1 MVAGQPNPRERTPS
15 SGPDQSGLRVLLVRL
30 SAIGDVIHGL
40 PVLNALREAM
50 PDAFLA
56 WVVER
61 RAAAILEGHPALDAL
76 VVVERGWLWR
86 PRQVWQLR
94 HRLQQLRPDVAIDL
108 QGLARSAI
116 AAWLSGA
123 RRRIGFGCQKG
134 REGSRWL
141 NNELIYSTRQHIID
155 CNLELLRPLGIENP
169 PVRFNLPEKPE
180 DAVWADQY
188 LAAQGLRPGEFA
200 LINPGAGWP
209 SKRWAPE
216 RYAAVAAAL
225 GQRFQLPTVVLW
237 AGQQEHQWAEQI
249 VAGAEGHGRLAPP
262 SSLLE
267 LAALCRR
274 ARMFIGSD
282 TGPLHLAAAVGT
294 PCVGLYGPMPAERNG
309 PYGPQHI
316 AIQKAHFTGSSRQR
330 RHAPPDLMLAIQVED
345 VLAACRE
352 ILQRPWPPPA
362 FSL

>member
-1 MVAGQPNPRERTPS
+1 MVADRPTPFES
-15 SGPDQSGLRVLLVRL
+15 TSPTGPDRPGMRVLLVRL

-40 PVLNALREAM
+40 PVLNALREAR

-56 WVVER
+56 WVVES

-76 VVVERGWLWR
+76 VVVQRGWLWR

-94 HRLQQLRPDVAIDL
+94 RRLRQLRPDAAIDL

-141 NNELIYSTRQHIID
+141 NNELIYSTRPHIID

-169 PVRFNLPEKPE
+169 PVRFNLPEKT
-180 DAVWADQY
+180 ADGAW
-188 LAAQGLRPGEFA
+188 AAQWIAGEGLPPGGFA

-209 SKRWAPE
+209 SKRWPPE

-225 GQRFQLPTVVLW
+225 GQQWGVPSVVLW
-237 AGQQEHQWAEQI
+237 AGQEEQQWAQQI
-249 VAGAEGHGRLAPP
+249 VAGAQGQARLAPQT
-262 SSLLE
+262 SLRQ

-274 ARMFIGSD
+274 GRMFIGSD

-316 AIQKAHFTGSSRQR
+316 AIQKAHFTGTSRQR
-330 RHAPPDLMLAIQVED
+330 RQAPPDLMLAIQIED
-345 VLAACRE
+345 VLAACAE
-352 ILQRPWPPPA
+352 ILRRPWPPQLP
-362 FSL
+362 

>member
-1 MVAGQPNPRERTPS
+1 MDADFPNRRERQSPT
-15 SGPDQSGLRVLLVRL
+15 GPDRTPLRVLLVRL

-40 PVLNALREAM
+40 PVLNALREAK

-76 VVVERGWLWR
+76 VVAERGWLWR

-94 HRLQQLRPDVAIDL
+94 RQLRQLRPEAAIDL

-123 RRRIGFGCQKG
+123 RRRIGFGCEKG
-134 REGSRWL
+134 RELSPWL
-141 NNELIYSTRQHIID
+141 NNELVRSTRRHIID

-169 PVRFNLPEKPE
+169 PVRFNLPERTV
-180 DAVWADQY
+180 DRVWADGW
-188 LAAQGLRPGEFA
+188 LNAEGLQPGGFA

-209 SKRWAPE
+209 SKRWPPD
-216 RYAAVAAAL
+216 RYAAVASGL
-225 GQRFQLPTVVLW
+225 GQRFSLPSVVLW
-237 AGQQEHQWAEQI
+237 AGQEERQWAEQI
-249 VAGAEGHGRLAPP
+249 VAGGEGHARLAPP
-262 SSLLE
+262 SSLFQ

-309 PYGPQHI
+309 PYGLQHI
-316 AIQKAHFTGSSRQR
+316 AIQKAHFIGTSRQR
-330 RHAPPDLMLAIQVED
+330 RRAPPDLMLAIQVED
-345 VLAACRE
+345 VLAACAE
-352 ILQRPWPPPA
+352 ILRRPRPPE
-362 FSL
+362 SV

>member
-1 MVAGQPNPRERTPS
+1 MAAQVPNRLEGQSPT
-15 SGPDQSGLRVLLVRL
+15 GPDRSGLRVLLVRL

-61 RAAAILEGHPALDAL
+61 RAAALLEGHPALNAL
-76 VVVERGWLWR
+76 VVAERGWLWR

-94 HRLQQLRPDVAIDL
+94 RRLRQLRPEVAIDL

-123 RRRIGFGCQKG
+123 RRRIGFGCEKG
-134 REGSRWL
+134 RELSSWL
-141 NNELIYSTRQHIID
+141 NNELIYSTRSHIID

-169 PVRFNLPEKPE
+169 QVRFDLPERAA
-180 DAVWADQY
+180 DAAWAEGW
-188 LAAQGLRPGEFA
+188 LNEHAISAGCFV

-209 SKRWAPE
+209 SKRWSPE
-216 RYAAVAAAL
+216 RYATVAAVL
-225 GQRFQLPTVVLW
+225 GRNWHLPSVVLW
-237 AGQQEHQWAEQI
+237 AGQEERRWAEQI
-249 VAGAEGHGRLAPP
+249 VVGAQGQARLAPP
-262 SSLLE
+262 TNLLQ

-282 TGPLHLAAAVGT
+282 TGPLHLAAAVGA

-316 AIQKAHFTGSSRQR
+316 AIQKARFTGSSRQR
-330 RHAPPDLMLAIQVED
+330 RRAPPDLMLAIQVED
-345 VLAACRE
+345 VLAACAE
-352 ILQRPWPPPA
+352 ILRRPWPPEGV
-362 FSL
+362 

>member
-1 MVAGQPNPRERTPS
+1 M
-15 SGPDQSGLRVLLVRL
+15 LLVRL

-40 PVLNALREAM
+40 PVLNAIREAR

-94 HRLQQLRPDVAIDL
+94 QQLRQLRPEVAIDL

-123 RRRIGFGCQKG
+123 PRRIGFGCEKG
-134 REGSRWL
+134 RELSPWL
-141 NNELIYSTRQHIID
+141 NNELVYSTRQHIID

-169 PVRFNLPEKPE
+169 PVRFNLPEKPA
-180 DAVWADQY
+180 DALWADQW
-188 LAAQGLRPGEFA
+188 LAEQGLDPGRFA

-209 SKRWAPE
+209 SKRWPPE

-225 GQRFQLPTVVLW
+225 GQRFGLPSVVLW
-237 AGQQEHQWAEQI
+237 AGQQEQQWAEQI
-249 VAGAEGHGRLAPP
+249 VASSEGQA
-262 SSLLE
+262 
-267 LAALCRR
+267 
-274 ARMFIGSD
+274 
-282 TGPLHLAAAVGT
+282 
-294 PCVGLYGPMPAERNG
+294 
-309 PYGPQHI
+309 
-316 AIQKAHFTGSSRQR
+316 
-330 RHAPPDLMLAIQVED
+330 
-345 VLAACRE
+345 
-352 ILQRPWPPPA
+352 
-362 FSL
+362 

>member
-1 MVAGQPNPRERTPS
+1 MVADQPKPLESSSPAGPNRT
-15 SGPDQSGLRVLLVRL
+15 GMRVLLVRL

-40 PVLNALREAM
+40 PVLNALREAR

-61 RAAAILEGHPALDAL
+61 RAATILEGHPALDAL
-76 VVVERGWLWR
+76 VVAERGWLWS
-86 PRQVWQLR
+86 PRRVWQLR
-94 HRLQQLRPDVAIDL
+94 RQLRQLRPDITIDL

-123 RRRIGFGCQKG
+123 RRRIGFGGEKG
-134 REGSRWL
+134 RELSPWV
-141 NNELIYSTRQHIID
+141 NNELVYSSRPHIID

-169 PVRFNLPEKPE
+169 PVRFNLPEKPT
-180 DAVWADQY
+180 DGAWAEQWINQ
-188 LAAQGLRPGEFA
+188 QGLQTGGFA

-209 SKRWAPE
+209 SKRWPPE
-216 RYAAVAAAL
+216 RYAAVGAAL
-225 GQRFQLPTVVLW
+225 GQKFGLPSVVLW
-237 AGQQEHQWAEQI
+237 AGQEERQWAEEI
-249 VAGAEGHGRLAPP
+249 AAGSAGQARLAPP
-262 SSLLE
+262 TSLLQ

-330 RHAPPDLMLAIQVED
+330 RQAPPNLMLAIQVED
-345 VLAACRE
+345 VLAGCAE
-352 ILQRPWPPPA
+352 ILRRPWPTRSA
-362 FSL
+362 

>member
-1 MVAGQPNPRERTPS
+1 MVTELPNRWQRPS
-15 SGPDQSGLRVLLVRL
+15 PSGPDRTGLRVLLVRL

-61 RAAAILEGHPALDAL
+61 RAAALLDGHPALDAL
-76 VVVERGWLWR
+76 VVAERGWLWH

-94 HRLQQLRPDVAIDL
+94 RTLRQLRPEVAIDL

-123 RRRIGFGCQKG
+123 RRRIGFGCEKG
-134 REGSRWL
+134 RELSPWL
-141 NNELIYSTRQHIID
+141 NNELVRSTRQHIID

-169 PVRFNLPEKPE
+169 PVRFNLPEKE
-180 DAVWADQY
+180 QDRAWADRW
-188 LAAQGLRPGEFA
+188 LAEQALSTGGFA

-209 SKRWAPE
+209 SKRWPPE

-225 GQRFQLPTVVLW
+225 GRNWQLPSVVLW
-237 AGQQEHQWAEQI
+237 AGQEERQWAEQI
-249 VAGAEGHGRLAPP
+249 VAGSQSQARLAPP
-262 SSLLE
+262 TSLLQ

-316 AIQKAHFTGSSRQR
+316 AIQKARFTGSSRQR
-330 RHAPPDLMLAIQVED
+330 RTAPPDLMLAIQVED
-345 VLAACRE
+345 VLAACAE
-352 ILQRPWPPPA
+352 ILRRPGPA
-362 FSL
+362 VGH